1 MQNNLISLLD
11 YLTTSV
17 SYFKKIFLVSW
28 VEILFLDNETYDAY
42 NELYTGNFSKSRKTE
57 YQVLHLPRKEILKNI
72 RFQMLTMDITIYS
85 RHFEIHFGHD
95 RSFKERLL
103 QALFRASYL
112 SFYTTKHHAE

>member
-42 NELYTGNFSKSRKTE
+42 NELYTGKFSKS
-57 YQVLHLPRKEILKNI
+57 
-72 RFQMLTMDITIYS
+72 
-85 RHFEIHFGHD
+85 G
-95 RSFKERLL
+95 
-103 QALFRASYL
+103 
-112 SFYTTKHHAE
+112 